1 MKQLGEAVHELLFSV
16 AEKLVD
22 SVCKDIGSLIL
33 DDSLI
38 SLELVPTLRILKAL
52 YLLTEILQRHWLE
65 TNVLSTNT
73 QVWGRDWNC
82 IEFRMLL
89 ILLINQFAR
98 QKRGSC
104 FR

>member
-1 MKQLGEAVHELLFSV
+1 MVHELLLSV

-22 SVCKDIGSLIL
+22 PVCKNIGSLIL

-38 SLELVPTLRILKAL
+38 SLELVPTFRILKAL
-52 YLLTEILQRHWLE
+52 YLLTKILQRHWLE

-73 QVWGRDWNC
+73 QIGRRDRNC
-82 IEFRMLL
+82 IEFRVLL

-98 QKRGSC
+98 QKHGSC